1 VHWLKFAAGQDVACL
16 TFLHFAE
23 KHLKQLSTF
32 SLYSCKTMK
41 CHRHALTLSKKYE
54 IVSFWES
61 NKHLSQRDISLCFG
75 IPTSTLG
82 DMLKMQQKLKESFG
96 NSSYST
102 DAKRQRKTR
111 FDDVEVALLAWFKK
125 TRMNNPEVAISGR
138 VLLEKANNF
147 GKQLA
152 HSEDSISAA
161 WIDRWKTRHN
171 IVSKKM
177 CSESADVH
185 ESELLVH
192 EWKAIK
198 LRQILDTL
206 SPRDI
211 FNADEAGPFWKVS
224 PYRTLAFKYERV
236 SSGKLSK
243 GRVKCLVLLVWL
255 EKSAIA
261 CDRKVRKFVGFQTCK

>member
-1 VHWLKFAAGQDVACL
+1 
-16 TFLHFAE
+16 
-23 KHLKQLSTF
+23 
-32 SLYSCKTMK
+32 MK
-41 CHRHALTLSKKYE
+41 CHRHVLILSKKYE

-61 NKHLSQRDISLCFG
+61 NRHLSQRDIALRFG
-75 IPTSTLG
+75 IPTTTLG
-82 DMLKMQQKLKESFG
+82 DMLKNATKIKESFE
-96 NSSYST
+96 N
-102 DAKRQRKTR
+102 AKRQRKTR
-111 FDDVEVALLAWFKK
+111 FDEVNVALLAWFKE

-177 CSESADVH
+177 CGESAAVR

-211 FNADEAGPFWKVS
+211 YNADETGLLWK
-224 PYRTLAFKYERV
+224 A
-236 SSGKLSK
+236 
-243 GRVKCLVLLVWL
+243 LLIALWL
-255 EKSAIA
+255 LKMNE
-261 CDRKVRKFVGFQTCK
+261 FQVVNCPKKE